1 MKPSKLVCF
10 ATFQRICQH
19 WHIALL
25 GDVHVWPPPSCTHRV
40 IVKQRMQVHG
50 LYTNSW
56 YGSISRCSK
65 FERNLADGTDHVV
78 YQHIVY
84 TMRGDLLPRENCPQA
99 FSSIPRS
106 AFCLQCE
113 DSEFL
118 LLSSCGIT
126 QASVHFDSATR
137 RVADAV
143 KGLGSSAL
151 SQCTAICGQVLHI

>member
-50 LYTNSW
+50 LYTNS
-56 YGSISRCSK
+56 C
-65 FERNLADGTDHVV
+65 
-78 YQHIVY
+78 
-84 TMRGDLLPRENCPQA
+84 
-99 FSSIPRS
+99 
-106 AFCLQCE
+106 
-113 DSEFL
+113 
-118 LLSSCGIT
+118 CGIT